1 MNYIKTYSDLKLLF
15 DSCGNEIKQNE
26 LDLKIRRIP
35 FVSKSAM
42 FNPAREEKNYAKKL
56 FNSLLNYYL
65 GRNSYSKEYIF
76 DVLNKPDEKVIENNQ
91 FDYVLFSNCESI
103 KTDKV
108 IILLHGLNER
118 SWDKYLPWAYTLLE
132 QTGKTVLMF
141 PLSFH
146 MNRAPKEWS
155 DPRLMKQVSIE
166 RMNLLPGL
174 ECSSFAN
181 AALSTRIQFLPKR
194 FLLSG
199 LQTFEDINYLMNE
212 IRTGKNILIDKDASI
227 DFFCYSIGSFL
238 AEILFMC
245 NFNNLYS
252 GSRLFNFCGGSTL
265 DLTMPVS
272 KAIMDSEADIALKE
286 YYSKEFEKDID
297 RDEVLSTRLKKLDD
311 CGYSF
316 LSMLG
321 AEKFRKFREE
331 RLYQMKERIKTLIFA
346 KDKVFSPDAL
356 AKTFPQKDSG
366 EVLVK
371 DYNYSYSHE
380 NPFPVKKDTEDLVD
394 NAFTETFKLA
404 SAFLT

>member
-1 MNYIKTYSDLKLLF
+1 MNYIKIYSELKSF
-15 DSCGNEIKQNE
+15 FESPGIDITHNE
-26 LDLKIRRIP
+26 LDLKIQRIP
-35 FVSKSAM
+35 FVSKSAL
-42 FNPAREEKNYAKKL
+42 FNPAGEEKNYAKKL

-65 GRNSYSKEYIF
+65 GRNTFSKDYIF
-76 DVLNKPDEKVIENNQ
+76 NVLNKPDEKVIENNQ
-91 FDYVLFSNCESI
+91 FDYVVFSNCSAA
-103 KTDKV
+103 KTNEV

-118 SWDKYLPWAYTLLE
+118 SWDKYLPWAYTLLK

-199 LQTFEDINYLMNE
+199 LQTFEDINSLMNE
-212 IRTGKNILIDKDASI
+212 IRPGKNTLIDRNASI

-321 AEKFRKFREE
+321 AEKFRKFRED
-331 RLYQMKERIKTLIFA
+331 RLSQMKERIKTLILV
-346 KDKVFSPDAL
+346 KDKVFSPYAI
-356 AKTFPQKDSG
+356 AKTFPAKTSG
-366 EVLVK
+366 EVVVK
-371 DYNYSYSHE
+371 DYSYDYSHE
-380 NPFPVKKDTEDLVD
+380 NPFPLKNDIADLVD
-394 NAFTETFKLA
+394 NAFGETFKLA
-404 SAFLT
+404 SSFLT